1 MDANDSN
8 DMNNAFAHLM
18 DRRHLMKGA
27 GIAAAAAGALTAG
40 FPEPAL
46 AAVTDADILN
56 FALNL
61 EYLEA
66 EYYLR
71 ATTGSGLPSGD
82 TTGLGTQGTVVGGGQ
97 VPFVDTTVAQFAQ
110 EIAADEEKHVVFL
123 RGQLGSLAV
132 AEPQIDL
139 QTSFTTLARAAGI
152 IGQTQTADPFKTQT
166 SFLLGAFLF
175 EDVGVTAYHGAAPL
189 LTSKIFL
196 GYAAGILAV
205 EAYHASLIR
214 TLLYIANLFQPAQ
227 KISALRAELSGANDD
242 QGILLNGSA
251 NIVPVDPNGLAF
263 SRSTSQV
270 LNVVYGGGGVG
281 STSGLFFPN
290 GVNGTINSV

>member
-1 MDANDSN
+1 MDAKDSN
-8 DMNNAFAHLM
+8 DKNDKFALAM
-18 DRRHLMKGA
+18 DRRRLVKGA

-46 AAVTDADILN
+46 AAVTGADILN

-82 TTGLGTQGTVVGGGQ
+82 TTGLGTRGTVVGGSQ
-97 VPFVDTTVAQFAQ
+97 VPFVDTTLAQFAQ

-139 QTSFTTLARAAGI
+139 QTSFTTLARAAGVV
-152 IGQTQTADPFKTQT
+152 GATDTFNPFLNQTN
-166 SFLLGAFLF
+166 FLLGAFVF

-205 EAYHASLIR
+205 EAYHASLLR
-214 TLLYIANLFQPAQ
+214 TLLYIGKLAPPAQ
-227 KISALRAELSGANDD
+227 RISALRAELSGANDD
-242 QGILLNGSA
+242 QGIVLNGRA

-270 LNVVYGGGGVG
+270 LNVVYGGVS
-281 STSGLFFPN
+281 STSGLF
-290 GVNGTINSV
+290 SQME